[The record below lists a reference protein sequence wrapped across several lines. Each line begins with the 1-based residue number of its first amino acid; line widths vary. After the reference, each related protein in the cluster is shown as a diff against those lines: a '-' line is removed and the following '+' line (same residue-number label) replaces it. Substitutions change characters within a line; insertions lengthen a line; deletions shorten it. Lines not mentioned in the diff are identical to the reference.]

1 MGHMVPE
8 QDGRSTP
15 SEWKYAIPVALL
27 AALGIALTI
36 GTMQLFRHYVN
47 KGAEDIAI
55 ESVSMSAERAGH
67 SLGMLNGSLSAVTGW
82 FAVDDTVS
90 EEEFQGF
97 VRRVVADRV
106 DLQAVQYAPLI
117 ADAQRPATEQQLAAE
132 GHAGAIT
139 EPGAGGVQ
147 MAGTRS
153 QYAPIVYS
161 YPRRGNESIYGLD
174 VLARSQA
181 EGAIDRARDTGR
193 TQVAEMVDIVQGAEP
208 SLLVYAP
215 IYAADTRPAT
225 VEERRAL
232 WRGLSVGVLR
242 VDDWITEATQQ
253 TDADAVNLALVD
265 RFEGQETVVWS
276 NGGQADLETITGWPA
291 RTRIPIGP
299 GHTMVLYGAPTDALI
314 AAQAAWRPWAALILG
329 LVLTALVCTAVWKW
343 LDARRIRRT
352 ADDLQHATNRLRFL
366 AERDPLTALPH
377 RDGLRS
383 WVEEW
388 ASRNPDRS
396 LAVLF
401 VDLDGFKEINT
412 TWGHPT
418 GDLVLRQIGQRLTV
432 LAGDQDST
440 VGRLGG
446 DEFVVAYAMDRGSLD
461 GLTTMVQTLINEPI
475 PIGDRDVQMTS
486 SVGIAVFP
494 EDGNTLDT
502 LLTNADIA
510 VRAAKD
516 LGSDSVVRF
525 DPVMASR
532 GAAQRQLARALRVAL
547 RRPDEHFLLEFQPQV
562 DMRTGSLVA
571 AEALVRWRDATG
583 RIVPP
588 TQFITLARDHGLMNR
603 LGTWVLDRA
612 CETVA
617 QWRAE
622 CPAVIAVNVDTAQ
635 LTDEFPKIVE
645 ETLQRR
651 HLPPEGLLV
660 EVTETAAMDEDAQ
673 RELDRVCAVGV
684 NIAID
689 DFGTGFSSLSR
700 LADLPTHQL
709 KIDRAF
715 VTGLGE
721 TPESLEIVRTIVALA
736 RALDLEVIAEGVET
750 PLQARMLLAEGVHIA
765 QGYLFS
771 RPVSSQMCLQMWH
784 TGLAMPQVLTR

>member
-1 MGHMVPE
+1 VVRD

-36 GTMQLFRHYVN
+36 GMMQLLRHYVHQS
-47 KGAEDIAI
+47 AEDIAI

-67 SLGMLNGSLSAVTGW
+67 SMGTLNGTLSAVTGW
-82 FAVDDTVS
+82 FAVDESVS
-90 EEEFQGF
+90 ESEFQGF
-97 VRRVVADRV
+97 VRRVISGRE

-117 ADAQRPATEQQLAAE
+117 TDRLAVEQQLLAQ
-132 GHAGAIT
+132 GHAGQLT
-139 EPGAGGVQ
+139 EPGAGGIQV
-147 MAGTRS
+147 AGIRP

-161 YPRRGNESIYGLD
+161 YPRRGNESVYGLD
-174 VLARSQA
+174 ALYRSQA
-181 EGAIDRARDTGR
+181 QDAIERARDTGR
-193 TQVAEMVDIVQGAEP
+193 TQAAQLVNIVQGGDT

-215 IYAADTRPAT
+215 IYAADSRPTT
-225 VEERRAL
+225 VTQRREL
-232 WRGLSVGVLR
+232 WEGLAVGVLR
-242 VDDWITEATQQ
+242 VNDWIAAASTETENSDV
-253 TDADAVNLALVD
+253 TLALVD
-265 RFEGQETVVWS
+265 RYGGQESVVWT
-276 NGGQADLETITGWPA
+276 NGEAVSLADIGGWPA
-291 RTRIPIGP
+291 RARIPIGP
-299 GHTMVLYGAPTDALI
+299 GHTMVLFGQPTPALI
-314 AAQAAWRPWAALILG
+314 AAQGAWRPWAALAAG
-329 LVLTALVCTAVWKW
+329 LAFTALLCTAVWKW

-366 AERDPLTALPH
+366 AERDPLTGLPH

-432 LAGDQDST
+432 LGGDPDST

-446 DEFVVAYAMDRGSLD
+446 DEFVVGHAMDRGSLD

-486 SVGIAVFP
+486 SVGVAVFP
-494 EDGNTLDT
+494 EDGNNLDT

-510 VRAAKD
+510 VRAAKQ

-547 RRPDEHFLLEFQPQV
+547 RRPDEHFILEFQPQV
-562 DMRTGSLVA
+562 DMRTGQLVA

-588 TQFITLARDHGLMNR
+588 MQFISLARDHGLMNR
-603 LGTWVLDRA
+603 LGAWVLDTSCA
-612 CETVA
+612 TVA
-617 QWRAE
+617 AWRNE
-622 CPAVIAVNVDTAQ
+622 CPAVVAVNVDTAQ
-635 LTDEFPKIVE
+635 LTGDFPQVVE
-645 ETLQRR
+645 ETLRR
-651 HLPPEGLLV
+651 RSLPPEGLVV

-673 RELDRVCAVGV
+673 RELDRVRAVGV

-715 VTGLGE
+715 VNGLGQ

-736 RALDLEVIAEGVET
+736 RALELEVIAEGVET

-771 RPVSSQMCLQMWH
+771 RPVSAQMCLQMWR
-784 TGLAMPQVLTR
+784 TGIAMPQVLAR

>member
-1 MGHMVPE
+1 MVRD

-36 GTMQLFRHYVN
+36 GMMQLLRHYVHQS
-47 KGAEDIAI
+47 AEDITI

-67 SLGMLNGSLSAVTGW
+67 SMGTLNGTLSAVTGW
-82 FAVDDTVS
+82 FAVDDSIS
-90 EEEFQGF
+90 ETEFQGF
-97 VRRVVADRV
+97 VRRVVSGRE

-117 ADAQRPATEQQLAAE
+117 TQAERPAVEQQLAAE
-132 GHAGAIT
+132 GHAGMIT
-139 EPGAGGVQ
+139 QPGIDGVQ
-147 MAGTRS
+147 VAGERS
-153 QYAPIVYS
+153 QYAPILYS
-161 YPRRGNESIYGLD
+161 YPQRGNETVYGLD
-174 VLARSQA
+174 ALAREQA
-181 EGAIDRARDTGR
+181 QAAIERARDTGR
-193 TQVAEMVDIVQGAEP
+193 AQVAQMVSIVQAGQP
-208 SLLVYAP
+208 SLLMYAP
-215 IYAADTRPAT
+215 IYAAESRPT
-225 VEERRAL
+225 TTEERRAL
-232 WRGLSVGVLR
+232 WQGLSIGVLR
-242 VDDWITEATQQ
+242 VTDWMSTSALETDPDDVT
-253 TDADAVNLALVD
+253 LALVD
-265 RFEGQETVVWS
+265 RFEGNEAVVWT
-276 NGGQADLETITGWPA
+276 NGEPVDLETVAGWPA
-291 RTRIPIGP
+291 RARIPIGP
-299 GHTMVLYGAPTDALI
+299 GHTMVLYGAPTETLI
-314 AAQAAWRPWAALILG
+314 AAQGAWRPWAALVLG
-329 LVLTALVCTAVWKW
+329 LALTALLCTAVWKW

-352 ADDLQHATNRLRFL
+352 ADELQHATNRLRFL
-366 AERDPLTALPH
+366 AERDPLTGLPH

-401 VDLDGFKEINT
+401 IDLDGFKEINT

-432 LAGDQDST
+432 LAGDADST

-446 DEFVVAYAMDRGSLD
+446 DEFVVAHAMDRGSLE

-494 EDGNTLDT
+494 EDGNNLDT

-510 VRAAKD
+510 VRAAKE

-547 RRPDEHFLLEFQPQV
+547 RRPDDHFILEFQPQV

-588 TQFITLARDHGLMNR
+588 TQFIALARDHGLMNR
-603 LGTWVLDRA
+603 LGAWVLDRS

-617 QWRAE
+617 QWRTE
-622 CPAVIAVNVDTAQ
+622 CDAVVAVNVDTAQ
-635 LTDEFPKIVE
+635 LTDDFPQVVE

-651 HLPPEGLLV
+651 HLPPEGLVV

-673 RELDRVCAVGV
+673 RELDRVRAVGV

-715 VTGLGE
+715 VMGLGE

-736 RALDLEVIAEGVET
+736 RALNLEVIAEGVET
-750 PLQARMLLAEGVHIA
+750 PRQARILLGEGVHIA

-771 RPVSSQMCLQMWH
+771 RPVSAQMCLQMWH
-784 TGLAMPQVLTR
+784 TGIAMPQVLTR